1 MTPLLV
7 VVVLCLDEHSTGH
20 LLLHTITPFPS
31 YILLIWDPSQQS
43 QIRSTIANRQP
54 ILHFMLKRLLNQ
66 IKMTSILHTLLH
78 YLRIVL
84 NYISSFFFDHQHG
97 GGRSGGGGD
106 GGIVG
111 LTSFFF
117 GRSYQKKLLT
127 FDNGLQGM

>member
-1 MTPLLV
+1 M
-7 VVVLCLDEHSTGH
+7 
-20 LLLHTITPFPS
+20 
-31 YILLIWDPSQQS
+31 
-43 QIRSTIANRQP
+43 
-54 ILHFMLKRLLNQ
+54 ILHFMKRVLNQ

-117 GRSYQKKLLT
+117 GTSYQKKLLT
-127 FDNGLQGM
+127 FDNGLQGKKEIYFWEAYGIILCMASFA

>member
-1 MTPLLV
+1 MVLSPITSSIASPLLV
-7 VVVLCLDEHSTGH
+7 SPPATITSFPLYTSNLIHLNLNNSQYDIKQAAVVLYSV
-20 LLLHTITPFPS
+20 
-31 YILLIWDPSQQS
+31 
-43 QIRSTIANRQP
+43 

-84 NYISSFFFDHQHG
+84 NYISSFFFG
-97 GGRSGGGGD
+97 GGRSGGGD
-106 GGIVG
+106 GGIG